1 MRLEPTGP
9 VAPRQAGLATSSPRG
24 RARFGAFALAA
35 GCGLG
40 GKRPQLRKMLCL
52 CPAAA
57 PSNMPPIGWSP
68 GPAVQGTFG
77 EQFAFHSCRPKLAP
91 GSFWGRAGHRG
102 SFEADDTLEQDAQL
116 VQQCLQGDGSA
127 WEELVRRHTR
137 RIFNICYRF
146 TGNGTEAEDLSQEV
160 FLRVYKTLG
169 SYRSAHGGFAT
180 WMTSVTRNLLIDHYR
195 RTKRDRQTDSLED
208 AMPVVESKESSARR
222 PDQQALLGELSSQ
235 VQTALTKLS
244 PDLREAVIL
253 RDLQQ
258 LEYNEIRQILD
269 VPEGT
274 VKSRINRGRI
284 ELARILQQ
292 MGVRPA

>member
-1 MRLEPTGP
+1 M
-9 VAPRQAGLATSSPRG
+9 
-24 RARFGAFALAA
+24 
-35 GCGLG
+35 
-40 GKRPQLRKMLCL
+40 
-52 CPAAA
+52 
-57 PSNMPPIGWSP
+57 
-68 GPAVQGTFG
+68 
-77 EQFAFHSCRPKLAP
+77 
-91 GSFWGRAGHRG
+91 
-102 SFEADDTLEQDAQL
+102 EQDAQL

-160 FLRVYKTLG
+160 FLRVYRTLG

-195 RTKRDRQTDSLED
+195 RTKRDRMTDSLDD
-208 AMPVVESKESSARR
+208 ASPVVENKESSGRR
-222 PDQQALLGELSSQ
+222 PDELLLLGELSSQ
-235 VQTALTKLS
+235 GSQAQGS
-244 PDLREAVIL
+244 QAPELREAVIL

-258 LEYNEIRQILD
+258 LEYAEIQHVLS

-292 MGVRPA
+292 MGVRPS

>member
-1 MRLEPTGP
+1 M
-9 VAPRQAGLATSSPRG
+9 
-24 RARFGAFALAA
+24 
-35 GCGLG
+35 
-40 GKRPQLRKMLCL
+40 
-52 CPAAA
+52 
-57 PSNMPPIGWSP
+57 
-68 GPAVQGTFG
+68 
-77 EQFAFHSCRPKLAP
+77 
-91 GSFWGRAGHRG
+91 
-102 SFEADDTLEQDAQL
+102 EQDAQL

-146 TGNGTEAEDLSQEV
+146 TGNRTESQDLSQDV
-160 FLRVYKTLG
+160 FLRVYRTLG

-195 RTKRDRQTDSLED
+195 RTKRDRITDSLED
-208 AMPVVESKESSARR
+208 KMPAVENKESAGRR
-222 PDQQALLGELSSQ
+222 PDEQALLGELGGQ
-235 VQTALTKLS
+235 VQSALTRLS
-244 PDLREAVIL
+244 PELREAVIL

-258 LEYNEIRQILD
+258 LEYSEIQQVLS

-292 MGVRPA
+292 MGVRPS

>member
-1 MRLEPTGP
+1 
-9 VAPRQAGLATSSPRG
+9 
-24 RARFGAFALAA
+24 
-35 GCGLG
+35 
-40 GKRPQLRKMLCL
+40 
-52 CPAAA
+52 
-57 PSNMPPIGWSP
+57 
-68 GPAVQGTFG
+68 
-77 EQFAFHSCRPKLAP
+77 
-91 GSFWGRAGHRG
+91 
-102 SFEADDTLEQDAQL
+102 LEQDAQL

-160 FLRVYKTLG
+160 FFRVYKTLA

-180 WMTSVTRNLLIDHYR
+180 WMSSVTRNLLIDHYR
-195 RTKRDRQTDSLED
+195 RTKRDRVTDSLED
-208 AMPVVESKESSARR
+208 SMPVVENKESAGRR
-222 PDQQALLGELSSQ
+222 PDQQLLLAELSSQ

-244 PDLREAVIL
+244 PELREAVIL

-258 LEYNEIRQILD
+258 LEYNEIRTVLD

-284 ELARILQQ
+284 ELARILHQ
-292 MGVRPA
+292 MGVRPS

>member
-1 MRLEPTGP
+1 M
-9 VAPRQAGLATSSPRG
+9 
-24 RARFGAFALAA
+24 
-35 GCGLG
+35 
-40 GKRPQLRKMLCL
+40 
-52 CPAAA
+52 
-57 PSNMPPIGWSP
+57 
-68 GPAVQGTFG
+68 
-77 EQFAFHSCRPKLAP
+77 AP
-91 GSFWGRAGHRG
+91 GNFGVKLVTVAG
-102 SFEADDTLEQDAQL
+102 FEADDTLEQDAQL

-146 TGNGTEAEDLSQEV
+146 TGNGTESEDLSQEV

-169 SYRSAHGGFAT
+169 SYHSAHGGFAT

-195 RTKRDRQTDSLED
+195 RTKRDRITDSLED
-208 AMPVVESKESSARR
+208 SMPVVENKESAGRR
-222 PDQQALLGELSSQ
+222 PDQQLLLGELSFQ

-244 PDLREAVIL
+244 PELREAVIL

-258 LEYNEIRQILD
+258 LDYNEIRQVLD

-292 MGVRPA
+292 MGVRPS